1 MRFAAMRAIELTTL
15 IIIYIFLNKMFGAEH
30 SGGQLGVQDS
40 LFLIGVGV
48 VCVTIRLWDVGTK
61 GFSERISARRI
72 LVAVKWP
79 LIFIA
84 VLVGVVGALLMTR

>member
-15 IIIYIFLNKMFGAEH
+15 IIIYIFLNKMFRAGH

-61 GFSERISARRI
+61 GFSEPISARRI

-79 LIFIA
+79 LAFIV